1 MFWKWSRVELLRCKN
16 VLLFILK
23 KKNCFDNLL
32 WLLKYEKQLDF
43 SKNKSLGK
51 KNFCQSFQFFCATK
65 LLAKHIT
72 ATTKKGFH
80 FARFKVLKNI
90 SRCSYNLRFTLR
102 VILVFQWLVTN
113 RRKLGS
119 LPKPIMLS
127 FVQNWCCFLRNS
139 ETLYSI
145 NIESLI
151 YEWLMKTGG
160 GWNYSVVKT
169 SRFLEKWRKFLIC
182 TFRVVLQFVLW
193 LLGKEDKGLRTA
205 HKSFIGNIFF
215 STKVLTSLILMI
227 LYRDMLHLWYKCIL
241 LFISFSI
248 F

>member
-1 MFWKWSRVELLRCKN
+1 M
-16 VLLFILK
+16 
-23 KKNCFDNLL
+23 
-32 WLLKYEKQLDF
+32 
-43 SKNKSLGK
+43 
-51 KNFCQSFQFFCATK
+51 
-65 LLAKHIT
+65 
-72 ATTKKGFH
+72 
-80 FARFKVLKNI
+80 
-90 SRCSYNLRFTLR
+90 
-102 VILVFQWLVTN
+102 FQWLVTKW
-113 RRKLGS
+113 RKLGS

-215 STKVLTSLILMI
+215 STKVLASLILMI